1 MAHLCLVAR
10 DGRGRVKVCV
20 AEKVTTT
27 CVVCVTIDGR
37 LASFLWSLCGSS
49 VSQKRGTKELLVV
62 CKNK

>member
-49 VSQKRGTKELLVV
+49 VSQK
-62 CKNK
+62 